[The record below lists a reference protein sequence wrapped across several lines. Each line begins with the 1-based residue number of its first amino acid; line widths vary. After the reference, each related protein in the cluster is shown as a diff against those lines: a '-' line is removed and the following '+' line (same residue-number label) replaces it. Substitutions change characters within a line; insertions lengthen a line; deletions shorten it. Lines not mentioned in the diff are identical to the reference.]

1 MEITGKLIQKLPVQ
15 SGTGANGTWTRADI
29 LIETIEQY
37 ARKVC
42 ISFWG
47 ERARMLDQYQE
58 GNIVTV
64 SFDLES
70 RESRNTP
77 GSWFTSVRAWKIE
90 PATPAAAA
98 GAPAPA
104 YGQPAYPPQ
113 GYGQPQQP
121 ADPPQGYVQPQPGYV
136 QPQPGYGQPQ
146 PGYGQ
151 PQPQG
156 YPQPQQ
162 PAYQPQNQMT
172 APVQQPAYNP
182 AAQQPNPMVQAQP
195 DMNTLPEIPQETFT
209 DENAADDL
217 PF

>member
-15 SGTGANGTWTRADI
+15 SGTGVNGNWSRADI

-47 ERARMLDQYQE
+47 DRAHMLDQFQE
-58 GNIVTV
+58 GSIVTV

-90 PATPAAAA
+90 PATPAAVT
-98 GAPAPA
+98 GAPA
-104 YGQPAYPPQ
+104 YGQPQGYVQQPQGYAPQGFAQPQQQMYPPQ
-113 GYGQPQQP
+113 GYPQQS
-121 ADPPQGYVQPQPGYV
+121 QGYVQPQQGYV
-136 QPQPGYGQPQ
+136 PPQQQTYPPQQQGYAPAPQQGYQAPQQPSSFAQPQPD
-146 PGYGQ
+146 
-151 PQPQG
+151 
-156 YPQPQQ
+156 
-162 PAYQPQNQMT
+162 
-172 APVQQPAYNP
+172 V
-182 AAQQPNPMVQAQP
+182 
-195 DMNTLPEIPQETFT
+195 NTLPNIPQETFT
-209 DENAADDL
+209 DEGGADDL

>member
-15 SGTGANGTWTRADI
+15 SGVSSTGNNWSKAEFV
-29 LIETIEQY
+29 IETIEQY
-37 ARKVC
+37 PKKVC
-42 ISFWG
+42 ANLWG
-47 ERARMLDQYQE
+47 ERAKALDQFQL
-58 GNIVTV
+58 GSLITV

-70 RESRNTP
+70 REYNGRWYTD
-77 GSWFTSVRAWKIE
+77 VKAWKVE
-90 PATPAAAA
+90 AATPAAAA

-113 GYGQPQQP
+113 GYVQPQQP
-121 ADPPQGYVQPQPGYV
+121 AYPPQGYV